1 LEEDVLPYKAGS
13 WLLAAGSCWPLE
25 AGRWKLACWPLAAGR
40 WPLIFAG
47 QPRPNSV

>member
-13 WLLAAGSCWPLE
+13 WLLAAGSWPLE
-25 AGRWKLACWPLAAGR
+25 AGRWKLAAGSWLAGR